1 MCDKCLYLLNYPKKL
16 SSDRRICTLA
26 CGYPYI
32 FIRCAH
38 THILN
43 NDGDNNSNNNN
54 CAHNKSSFPLN
65 VRALNSG
72 FHACLVSALMKEP
85 SPQFLN
91 FETLALLFENG
102 MCSSISYNEDFC
114 DIITSSFRIGQ
125 KKMVSFT
132 L

>member
-1 MCDKCLYLLNYPKKL
+1 
-16 SSDRRICTLA
+16 
-26 CGYPYI
+26 
-32 FIRCAH
+32 
-38 THILN
+38 
-43 NDGDNNSNNNN
+43 
-54 CAHNKSSFPLN
+54 
-65 VRALNSG
+65 
-72 FHACLVSALMKEP
+72 MKEP

-132 L
+132 LWVIYTHMYLEMMSLWNMLNK